1 MARIIVNADDFGLDA
16 KTNFAIYQALQSNL
30 ISNTTL
36 LANLN
41 GFDDAIEMIQNRAQ
55 IVNKIGIHINLTQGK
70 PLTFEIAQNP
80 KFCLNGNFHG
90 KIRERPIFNLKK
102 KDQIQVINEI
112 AAQIHKVKK
121 AGINVTHVDGHHH
134 IHTELGI
141 YLSLKELFKKEG
153 VKSVRIS
160 RTNFKQSTGI
170 KPVLK
175 KLYKLFFNCLV
186 RLHGFKTTSF
196 MGEVDDFNAK
206 NIQEGDVFEIM
217 VHFIESK
224 TGEYIID
231 GEYDKVE
238 TLLKINQENE
248 LITFSQIHS

>member
-36 LANLN
+36 LANLD
-41 GFDDAIEMIQNRAQ
+41 GFDDAVEMIQDRDQ
-55 IVNKIGIHINLTQGK
+55 IINKIGLHINLTQGK
-70 PLTFEIAQNP
+70 PLTSEIAQNP

-90 KIRERPIFNLKK
+90 KIRESPIFTLKK

-153 VKSVRIS
+153 IKSVRIS
-160 RTNFKQSTGI
+160 RTNFKQSKGI
-170 KPVLK
+170 KSVLK
-175 KLYKLFFNCLV
+175 KFYKWFFNSIV

-196 MGEVDDFNAK
+196 MGEVEDFNAK

-217 VHFIESK
+217 VHFTASK
-224 TGEYIID
+224 TGDFTID
-231 GEYDKVE
+231 GEHEKNLSLE
-238 TLLKINQENE
+238 KIIKTNE
-248 LITFSQIHS
+248 LISFSQLN